1 MKTIKIKLD
10 RKDFI
15 LNMFNRTMIQQKL
28 KIESNKKIYSRKN
41 KNWKKEEVQ

>member
-41 KNWKKEEVQ
+41 KNWEKEEVQ